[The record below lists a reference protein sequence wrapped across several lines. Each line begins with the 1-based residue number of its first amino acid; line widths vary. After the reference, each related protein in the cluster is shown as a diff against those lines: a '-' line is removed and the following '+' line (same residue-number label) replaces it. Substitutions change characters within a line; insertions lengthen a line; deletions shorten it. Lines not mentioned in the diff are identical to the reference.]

1 MERGLLTSE
10 SRAPLPACLSD
21 LCAELDRF
29 RDPIPPG
36 VLRSGLL
43 AVDPD
48 VDSLSTRLHFDS
60 HAYCRNLLHRGPTY
74 EALLVC
80 WRPGQ
85 ASPIH
90 DHGGSSC
97 AFRIVHGVGS
107 ESVFTLDA
115 HCLRPL
121 EERTH
126 AMGTVTCSRD
136 EEIHE
141 LANRQAFD
149 LVTIHLY
156 SPALDRLRTY
166 GRVPR
171 TESKAAAWR

>member
-1 MERGLLTSE
+1 MS
-10 SRAPLPACLSD
+10 LSIND
-21 LCAELDRF
+21 FFTELDQF
-29 RDPIPPG
+29 TDQVPLDTL
-36 VLRSGLL
+36 VDLL
-43 AVDPD
+43 KSVDISIDD
-48 VDSLSTRLHFDS
+48 VCDH
-60 HAYCRNLLHRGPTY
+60 HNYCDDNYERNLWRCNTGY
-74 EALLVC
+74 AALILC
-80 WRPGQ
+80 WKPGQ

-115 HCLRPL
+115 NRLRPL

-126 AMGTVTCSRD
+126 ATGTVTSSRD

-141 LANRQAFD
+141 LVNRQAFD

-166 GRVPR
+166 GHVPR
-171 TESKAAAWR
+171 TESKAAA

>member
-1 MERGLLTSE
+1 MERGLLTTE
-10 SRAPLPACLSD
+10 SRSPLPACLSV
-21 LCAELDRF
+21 LCTELDRF
-29 RDPIPPG
+29 RDPIPPA
-36 VLRSGLL
+36 VLHSALL
-43 AVDPD
+43 AVDLD
-48 VDSLSTRLHFDS
+48 LDSLSSRVHFDS
-60 HAYCRNLLHRGPTY
+60 HTYRRNLLHRGPSY

-115 HCLRPL
+115 DRLRPL

-126 AMGTVTCSRD
+126 ATGTVTSSRD

-141 LANRQAFD
+141 LVNRQAFD

-166 GRVPR
+166 SRVPR
-171 TESKAAAWR
+171 TESRAVA